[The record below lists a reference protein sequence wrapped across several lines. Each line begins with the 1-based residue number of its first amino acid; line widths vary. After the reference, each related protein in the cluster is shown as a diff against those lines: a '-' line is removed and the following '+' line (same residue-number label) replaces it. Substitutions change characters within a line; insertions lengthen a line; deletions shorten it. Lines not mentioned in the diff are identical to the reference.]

1 MRKSPLFTAL
11 RQLAA
16 RIFRRGSA
24 PRIQPLDTRE
34 QQLLERH
41 RSARLQR
48 RQEAQP

>member
-1 MRKSPLFTAL
+1 MRRSSPLAAL
-11 RQLAA
+11 RRLIA
-16 RIFRRGSA
+16 RIFRRSSA

-41 RSARLQR
+41 RRDRLQR